1 MSRSGLNRE
10 LTYLQ
15 GELLRMGTLVEEL
28 IYKAVKS
35 MINKDQAMAQEV
47 IDADDI
53 VDQMMLDIEL
63 KCLSVIA
70 RQQPMAKDLRS
81 IGTILRIITDLE
93 RIADHTEDIA
103 EITINLMDQPYMK
116 PLIDIPRMGDICR
129 DMLKRSIKSY
139 INEDT
144 ELAWSLIEDE
154 KTSDALY
161 NQIFREL
168 LAFMLEDPKTINQ
181 ALSLL
186 LAAGHLERIADHITN
201 LGEMVVYLV
210 DGERVDF
217 NRISRETE

>member
-28 IYKAVKS
+28 IYKSVKS
-35 MINKDQAMAQEV
+35 MINKDPVMAQEV

-63 KCLSVIA
+63 KCLAVIA
-70 RQQPMAKDLRS
+70 RQQPLAKDLRS

-103 EITINLMDQPYMK
+103 EITISLMEQPYMK

-161 NQIFREL
+161 NQVFREL
-168 LAFMLEDPKTINQ
+168 LAFMLEDPKTITQ

-201 LGEMVVYLV
+201 LGEMVVYMV

-217 NRISRETE
+217 NRISREV